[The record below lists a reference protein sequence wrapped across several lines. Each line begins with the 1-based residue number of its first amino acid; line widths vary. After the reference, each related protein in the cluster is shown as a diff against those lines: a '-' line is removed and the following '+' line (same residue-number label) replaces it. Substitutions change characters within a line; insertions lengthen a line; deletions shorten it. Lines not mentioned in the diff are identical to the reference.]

1 MKIKTLKA
9 AFPHT
14 IPILAG
20 FLFLGM
26 SYGFLMSSKGFHF
39 IYPMLMSLLIF
50 AGSMEFVTISLLFMD
65 FNPLSAFILAFI
77 VNARHL
83 FYGISMLE
91 KFKGVGLKKIYL
103 IFGLCDESFTINY
116 NVSPPY
122 DVDSSLFMFYITIL
136 NHIYWVTGA
145 TLGGI
150 LGGFVSF
157 NTKGLE
163 FVMTSLFIVIFI
175 NQWKESKSKLPS
187 VIGLLFSL
195 VSLIIFGSNNFMIP
209 SMVLIVLGLLTK
221 RSYLEKEGE

>member
-1 MKIKTLKA
+1 MKIKTLKS

-50 AGSMEFVTISLLFMD
+50 AGSMEFVTVSLLFMD
-65 FNPLSAFILAFI
+65 FDPLSAFILAFV

-91 KFKGVGLKKIYL
+91 KFKGTGFKKIYL

-116 NVSPPY
+116 NIKPPK
-122 DVDSSLFMFYITIL
+122 DIDQGLFMLYITIL

-150 LGGFVSF
+150 LGKFISF

-175 NQWKESKSKLPS
+175 DQWKEAKSKLPS
-187 VIGLLFSL
+187 IIGLLFSFF
-195 VSLIIFGSNNFMIP
+195 SLIIFGTKNFMIP
-209 SMVLIVLGLLTK
+209 AMVFIVLGLLYK
-221 RSYLEKEGE
+221 RGYLESEGK